1 VPARSA
7 RPIVNPIWGR
17 VLRDII
23 PLRPVFLTPLQETQ
37 PSPPPAAAL
46 RRPRRKGLASRG
58 WIPIAAAL
66 AVLLSAAGGFVA
78 YANTLPTSV
87 SLNLKDGQTN
97 VATDTQLDFKFS
109 RPVGMATLQSALN
122 VAPAMAGTLRA
133 LSGQTDYAW
142 SPSGFFAPL
151 TTYTVTLKSLTDLGL
166 HPLKAT
172 AWTFTTTIEPR
183 VASVTS
189 GSTTISDGGEID
201 PGSLLQLNFNDAMD
215 PSTVNITTGTK
226 VLALK
231 WATDDRS
238 ATIATKGIPSG
249 PLVIQLAAGAIDQ
262 TGHPMSTAFTLLTGI
277 YYHDHETTTALKYPA
292 LIQIPN
298 DYYARDQNGLQAASL
313 VFEYLAE
320 GGITRLTAIFQHA
333 PKVIGPMRSS
343 RFISLKIARHY
354 KGLLFQSGESQATA
368 SQAAGDPVPQFFD
381 TIGYMYRTAARIA
394 PDNLMINGTLVKK
407 AEAKFGIAA
416 FNLPKA
422 RQPLPGGAAATKIS
436 VPEHYSTYAYDPT
449 FGTYQK
455 TEEGHLYRDAT
466 SHQLVRI
473 EMLILLH
480 TQVQLLN
487 VGDGH
492 GAYIHDYNLDSSGK
506 IDVYYKGHRFA
517 GTWTSTGAHKPL
529 TFKLTN
535 GTVLSMPPGLVWVD
549 VVS

>member
-1 VPARSA
+1 M
-7 RPIVNPIWGR
+7 
-17 VLRDII
+17 
-23 PLRPVFLTPLQETQ
+23 
-37 PSPPPAAAL
+37 
-46 RRPRRKGLASRG
+46 
-58 WIPIAAAL
+58 
-66 AVLLSAAGGFVA
+66 
-78 YANTLPTSV
+78 PTSV
-87 SLNLKDGQTN
+87 TLNFRDGQTE
-97 VATDTQLDFKFS
+97 VATDAQLEFKLS
-109 RPVGMATLQSALN
+109 RPVGLATLQSALN
-122 VAPAMAGTLRA
+122 ITPSVAGTLRP

-142 SPSGFFAPL
+142 TPSGFFAPL
-151 TTYTVTLKSLTDLGL
+151 TTYTVTINALTDLGH
-166 HPLKAT
+166 HPLRAI

-201 PGSLLQLNFNDAMD
+201 PGAPLQLNFNDAMD
-215 PSTVNITTGTK
+215 HSTVSVTAGTK
-226 VLALK
+226 VFDLK
-231 WATDDRS
+231 WAADDRS
-238 ATIATKGIPSG
+238 ATIATTGIPSG
-249 PLVIQLAAGAIDQ
+249 PLVIQLAAGARDQ
-262 TGHPMSTAFTLLTGI
+262 TGHPMSTAFMLITGI
-277 YYHDHETTTALKYPA
+277 YYHDHEKTTALKYPA

-320 GGITRLTAIFQHA
+320 GGITRLTGIFQNA

-354 KGLLFQSGESQATA
+354 KGLLFQSGESQATR

-394 PDNLMINGTLVKK
+394 PDNLMIDGTLVKK

-416 FNLPKA
+416 FNLPTA
-422 RQPLPGGAAATKIS
+422 RQPLAGGAAATKVS
-436 VPEHYSTYAYDPT
+436 VPEHYSTYAYDQT

-466 SHQLVRI
+466 SHQVVRI

-480 TQVQLLN
+480 TQVQLLA
-487 VGDGH
+487 VSDGH
-492 GAYIHDYNLDSSGK
+492 GSYIHDYNLESSGK

-517 GTWTSTGAHKPL
+517 GTWTSTGANKPL
-529 TFKLTN
+529 TFKLSN